1 MLSRCTLSCAR
12 PRLGTSR
19 FALRR
24 FKKWKLTKPRHGT
37 QIVPMPAAVIETLSD
52 AAKRRPLGVR
62 WRASGHGRC
71 RLGRPC
77 QADRG
82 PHAAAVA
89 SRQRAQLLPVRMWT
103 ALRGPQ
109 GAYPALRP
117 VSPAFRL
124 SPRHPRCPSPVRRPR
139 DRCRARPEI
148 PACCV
153 SSNLGFSLG

>member
-37 QIVPMPAAVIETLSD
+37 QIVPMPAAVIETLSETLPRGGLSARGGEPRATGD
-52 AAKRRPLGVR
+52 AGSAA
-62 WRASGHGRC
+62 RAR
-71 RLGRPC
+71 
-77 QADRG
+77 

-89 SRQRAQLLPVRMWT
+89 SWQRAQLLPVRMWT